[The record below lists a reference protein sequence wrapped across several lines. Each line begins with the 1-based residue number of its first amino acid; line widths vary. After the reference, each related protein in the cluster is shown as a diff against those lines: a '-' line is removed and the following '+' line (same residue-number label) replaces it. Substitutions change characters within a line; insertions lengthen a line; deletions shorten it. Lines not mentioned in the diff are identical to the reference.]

1 MLRPVPSGQPASS
14 PSDVAV
20 LVNPTSGR
28 GRGARY
34 GLRAVR
40 TLRELGVGA
49 RVLVGR
55 DENESRDLA
64 RQAAGS
70 DVDALVVVGGD
81 GLVNLAL
88 QVVAETSL
96 PMGVVAAGSGD
107 DLARSLGLPRRSP
120 ERAAAAIAAGHTR
133 SIDLARTQGRYFATV
148 LASGFDSFVNERANQ
163 MAWPRGPMRYN
174 VAVAAELRGFRPLP
188 FTLELDDATR
198 RVEAMLVAVGNGPT
212 YGGGLRITEG
222 ATIDD
227 GRLDVAV
234 IKPVSRL
241 ELVKVYPRLYT
252 GTLPTHPQYEHHRV
266 RRVTLAAP
274 GVSAYADGERLGM
287 LPLSVEC
294 VPAALTVYVG
304 VQ

>member
-1 MLRPVPSGQPASS
+1 
-14 PSDVAV
+14 
-20 LVNPTSGR
+20 
-28 GRGARY
+28 
-34 GLRAVR
+34 
-40 TLRELGVGA
+40 
-49 RVLVGR
+49 
-55 DENESRDLA
+55 
-64 RQAAGS
+64 
-70 DVDALVVVGGD
+70 
-81 GLVNLAL
+81 
-88 QVVAETSL
+88 
-96 PMGVVAAGSGD
+96 
-107 DLARSLGLPRRSP
+107 
-120 ERAAAAIAAGHTR
+120 
-133 SIDLARTQGRYFATV
+133 
-148 LASGFDSFVNERANQ
+148 
-163 MAWPRGPMRYN
+163 